1 MVEQLVI
8 VRVQGLALWPGDEAS
23 LAPAGRDTTMP
34 LSLAILAGQDG
45 CGWCVV
51 ADLKA
56 GRRCCGA
63 ASFRRPFAQLRV
75 RDSRLCLIVAV
86 LVKTSVV
93 CVLSRWE
100 PMAALGLTGP
110 YRTTAAIARVVSA
123 LTVVCATTVLV
134 GVVRPPSASAA
145 TLPVSLGAAADFA
158 VLAGTTVTNTG
169 LTTITGDLGVSPGT
183 AVTGFPPG
191 QVVNGTIHS
200 NDGPAVAAHS
210 DLVLAYN
217 DAVGRPTTDIVSE
230 VLGGTTK
237 TSGVYG
243 SASGTFDITG
253 TVTLDAQG
261 DPNAAF
267 IFQTLTTV
275 ITAASSAVNLVNGA
289 QSCNVFWQIGSSAT
303 LGASSVLRGNLL
315 AFTSI
320 TGGAGVQVDGRAL
333 AINAAVTLD
342 TDAITRPACT
352 SGALSVS
359 VPATAALGSAPR
371 NATVS
376 AHLGPVTVTDTRSP
390 PTATWTATVIA
401 TNFIT
406 GTGSPTETISNVNV
420 TYWSGMAT
428 STAGE
433 GDFTSG
439 QPTSADA
446 QTINVERTAYSHTN
460 GTGNNAATWN
470 PTVSVH
476 IPAAA
481 VAGTYTGTVTFSV
494 F

>member
-1 MVEQLVI
+1 M
-8 VRVQGLALWPGDEAS
+8 
-23 LAPAGRDTTMP
+23 
-34 LSLAILAGQDG
+34 
-45 CGWCVV
+45 
-51 ADLKA
+51 
-56 GRRCCGA
+56 
-63 ASFRRPFAQLRV
+63 
-75 RDSRLCLIVAV
+75 AV
-86 LVKTSVV
+86 LG
-93 CVLSRWE
+93 R
-100 PMAALGLTGP
+100 TGSHR
-110 YRTTAAIARVVSA
+110 RTVAIARVASA
-123 LTVVCATTVLV
+123 LTVACVTSVLV

-145 TLPVSLGAAADFA
+145 TLPVSLGAATAFA

-169 LTTITGDLGVSPGT
+169 LTTVNGDLGVSPGT

-191 QVVNGTIHS
+191 QVVNGTIHA

-217 DAVGRPTTDIVSE
+217 DTVGRPTTNIVSE

-243 SASGTFDITG
+243 STSGTFDITG
-253 TVTLDAQG
+253 TLTLDAQG
-261 DPNAAF
+261 DPNAVF

-289 QSCNVFWQIGSSAT
+289 QSCNVFWQVGSSAT
-303 LGASSVLRGNLL
+303 LGANSVLRGSLL

-320 TGGAGVQVDGRAL
+320 TVGAGLQIDGRAL
-333 AINAAVTLD
+333 AINGAVTLGL
-342 TDAITRPACT
+342 DAITRPTCA

-359 VPATAALGSAPR
+359 VPATANLGSAPPDG
-371 NATVS
+371 TVS

-390 PTATWTATVIA
+390 ATATWTATVVA
-401 TNFIT
+401 TNFVT
-406 GTGSPTETISNVNV
+406 GTGSAAETISNVNV

-428 STAGE
+428 STTGP
-433 GDFTSG
+433 GTFTSG

-446 QTINVERTAYSHTN
+446 QTINVGRTAYSHTN
-460 GTGNNAATWN
+460 GTGDNAATWN

-476 IPAAA
+476 IPAAN

-494 F
+494 S